1 MIIYNYRK
9 INNTLL
15 KERKKVMKILVID
28 IHLTNGTTV
37 KETIYGIYPAIDRAI
52 EIMVCDNVEFLD
64 VWDIQTGEIYLT
76 AKEKIFT
83 YVADDLFDLL
93 VKER

>member
-64 VWDIQTGEIYLT
+64 VWDTQTGEIYLT

-83 YVADDLFDLL
+83 YIADDLFDLL

>member
-28 IHLTNGTTV
+28 IHLTDGTTV
-37 KETIYGIYPAIDRAI
+37 KETIYGIYSAIDRAI

-83 YVADDLFDLL
+83 YIADDLFDLL

>member
-37 KETIYGIYPAIDRAI
+37 KETIYGIYPTIDRAI

-76 AKEKIFT
+76 AKEKLFI
-83 YVADDLFDLL
+83 YVADGLFDLL
-93 VKER
+93 VEER

>member
-1 MIIYNYRK
+1 
-9 INNTLL
+9 
-15 KERKKVMKILVID
+15 MKILVID

-64 VWDIQTGEIYLT
+64 VWDIQTAEIYLT
-76 AKEKIFT
+76 AKENLFT
-83 YVADDLFDLL
+83 YIADDLLDLL

>member
-1 MIIYNYRK
+1 
-9 INNTLL
+9 
-15 KERKKVMKILVID
+15 MKILVID

-37 KETIYGIYPAIDRAI
+37 KETIYGIYSAIDRAI

-64 VWDIQTGEIYLT
+64 VWDSQTAEIYLT
-76 AKEKIFT
+76 AKENLFT
-83 YVADDLFDLL
+83 YIADDLLDLL

>member
-1 MIIYNYRK
+1 
-9 INNTLL
+9 
-15 KERKKVMKILVID
+15 MKILVID
-28 IHLTNGTTV
+28 IHLTNGTIV

-76 AKEKIFT
+76 AKENLFT
-83 YVADDLFDLL
+83 YIADDLFDLL

>member
-83 YVADDLFDLL
+83 YVADVLTDLL
-93 VKER
+93 VEER

>member
-28 IHLTNGTTV
+28 IHLTNGMTV
-37 KETIYGIYPAIDRAI
+37 KETIYGIYSAIDRAI

-83 YVADDLFDLL
+83 YIADELFNLL

>member
-76 AKEKIFT
+76 AKENLFT

-93 VKER
+93 IEER

>member
-83 YVADDLFDLL
+83 YIADDLFDLL
-93 VKER
+93 IEER

>member
-64 VWDIQTGEIYLT
+64 VWDIQTAEIYLT
-76 AKEKIFT
+76 AKENLFT
-83 YVADDLFDLL
+83 YIADDLFDLL

>member
-9 INNTLL
+9 INNTFVKR
-15 KERKKVMKILVID
+15 KEKVMRILVID

-64 VWDIQTGEIYLT
+64 VWDIQTAEIYLT
-76 AKEKIFT
+76 AKENLFT

-93 VKER
+93 IEER

>member
-1 MIIYNYRK
+1 
-9 INNTLL
+9 
-15 KERKKVMKILVID
+15 MKILVID

-37 KETIYGIYPAIDRAI
+37 KETICGIYPAIDRAI

-64 VWDIQTGEIYLT
+64 VWDIQTAEIYLT
-76 AKEKIFT
+76 AKENLFT

-93 VKER
+93 IEER

>member
-1 MIIYNYRK
+1 
-9 INNTLL
+9 
-15 KERKKVMKILVID
+15 MKILVID

-37 KETIYGIYPAIDRAI
+37 KETIYGIYSAIDWAI

-83 YVADDLFDLL
+83 YVADELFNLL
-93 VKER
+93 VK

>member
-1 MIIYNYRK
+1 
-9 INNTLL
+9 
-15 KERKKVMKILVID
+15 MKILVID

-64 VWDIQTGEIYLT
+64 VWDIQTAEIYLT
-76 AKEKIFT
+76 AKENLFT
-83 YVADDLFDLL
+83 YIADDLFDLL
-93 VKER
+93 IEER

>member
-1 MIIYNYRK
+1 
-9 INNTLL
+9 
-15 KERKKVMKILVID
+15 MKILVID
-28 IHLTNGTTV
+28 IHLTNGTVV
-37 KETIYGIYPAIDRAI
+37 KETFYGIYPAVDRAI

-83 YVADDLFDLL
+83 YIADDLLDLL
-93 VKER
+93 IKER

>member
-1 MIIYNYRK
+1 
-9 INNTLL
+9 
-15 KERKKVMKILVID
+15 MKILVID

-37 KETIYGIYPAIDRAI
+37 KETIYGIYSTIGRAI

-64 VWDIQTGEIYLT
+64 VWDIQTAEIYLT
-76 AKEKIFT
+76 AKENLFT

>member
-64 VWDIQTGEIYLT
+64 VWDIQTAEIYLT
-76 AKEKIFT
+76 AKENLFT
-83 YVADDLFDLL
+83 YIADDLFDLL
-93 VKER
+93 IEER

>member
-1 MIIYNYRK
+1 
-9 INNTLL
+9 
-15 KERKKVMKILVID
+15 MKILVID
-28 IHLTNGTTV
+28 IHLTNGTVV
-37 KETIYGIYPAIDRAI
+37 KENLYGIYSAIDRAI

-76 AKEKIFT
+76 AEEKIFT
-83 YVADDLFDLL
+83 YIADDLLDLL

>member
-1 MIIYNYRK
+1 
-9 INNTLL
+9 
-15 KERKKVMKILVID
+15 MKILVID

-64 VWDIQTGEIYLT
+64 VWDIQTAEIYLT
-76 AKEKIFT
+76 AKENLFT
-83 YVADDLFDLL
+83 YIADDLFDLL

>member
-93 VKER
+93 VKEK

>member
-1 MIIYNYRK
+1 
-9 INNTLL
+9 
-15 KERKKVMKILVID
+15 MKILVID
-28 IHLTNGTTV
+28 IHLTNGIAV
-37 KETIYGIYPAIDRAI
+37 KETIYGIYSAVDRAI

-76 AKEKIFT
+76 AKENLFT

-93 VKER
+93 IEER

>member
-1 MIIYNYRK
+1 
-9 INNTLL
+9 
-15 KERKKVMKILVID
+15 MKILVID

-37 KETIYGIYPAIDRAI
+37 KEYIYGIYSAIDRAT

-64 VWDIQTGEIYLT
+64 VWDSQTGEIYLT
-76 AKEKIFT
+76 VKENLFT
-83 YVADDLFDLL
+83 YIADELFNLL

>member
-52 EIMVCDNVEFLD
+52 EIMICDNVEFLD

-83 YVADDLFDLL
+83 YIADDLFDLL

>member
-1 MIIYNYRK
+1 
-9 INNTLL
+9 
-15 KERKKVMKILVID
+15 MKILVID

-37 KETIYGIYPAIDRAI
+37 KETIYGIYSAVDRAI

-64 VWDIQTGEIYLT
+64 VWDSQTGEIYLT
-76 AKEKIFT
+76 AQENLFT

-93 VKER
+93 IKER

>member
-76 AKEKIFT
+76 AKEKLFI
-83 YVADDLFDLL
+83 YVADGLFDLL
-93 VKER
+93 VEER

>member
-64 VWDIQTGEIYLT
+64 VWDIQTGEVYLT
-76 AKEKIFT
+76 AEEKIFT
-83 YVADDLFDLL
+83 YVADGLFDLL
-93 VKER
+93 VEER